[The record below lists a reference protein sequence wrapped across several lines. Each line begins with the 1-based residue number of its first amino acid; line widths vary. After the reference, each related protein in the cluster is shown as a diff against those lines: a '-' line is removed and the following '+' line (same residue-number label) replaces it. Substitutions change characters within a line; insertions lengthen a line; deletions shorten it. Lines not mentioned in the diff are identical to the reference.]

1 MDIAVVDDEKAIR
14 EHICGLV
21 EERQPESR
29 IEAYATGGEL
39 LASGKL
45 FDIVFLDIQMEG
57 MNGIETARGLREKQ
71 ADTVLVFVTGIEDYV
86 FDAFDLYA
94 FQYLLKPIDENKF
107 AEVLE
112 RAVREVVKKKERR
125 VLFIKSRNLTLD
137 QSEILYIESRAK
149 KVEIHTAG
157 AAQAIE
163 IYAAMD
169 ELEGQ
174 LGENFYR
181 CHRAYIVNMDC
192 ITEYDGESI
201 TLTNGDRVYLTKKKY
216 GEFFLVVSFQA
227 LLDISRY
234 AAVILL
240 NAADGWAPDIIDW
253 CAAKRM
259 FASEESFG
267 IAVKAGVAGTQF
279 IQYASIALLLYFS
292 LRKIVRDFREKDYF
306 ISRTELLFILTRQRW
321 A

>member
-21 EERQPESR
+21 EEQQPESR
-29 IEAYATGGEL
+29 IETYATGEEL
-39 LASGKL
+39 LASGKR

-57 MNGIETARGLREKQ
+57 MNGIEAARSLREKN
-71 ADTVLVFVTGIEDYV
+71 ANLGVEDTVLVFITGIRDYV

-94 FQYLLKPIDENKF
+94 FQYLLKPIDEGKF

-112 RAVREVVKKKERR
+112 RAVREAAKKKERR

-149 KVEIHTAG
+149 KVEIHTVR
-157 AAQAIE
+157 QTIE

-169 ELEGQ
+169 ELEAQ
-174 LGENFYR
+174 LGDEFYR

-216 GEFFLVVSFQA
+216 GEF
-227 LLDISRY
+227 
-234 AAVILL
+234 
-240 NAADGWAPDIIDW
+240 
-253 CAAKRM
+253 
-259 FASEESFG
+259 
-267 IAVKAGVAGTQF
+267 VKAYMWHLQNGGV
-279 IQYASIALLLYFS
+279 SS
-292 LRKIVRDFREKDYF
+292 V
-306 ISRTELLFILTRQRW
+306 
-321 A
+321 

>member
-21 EERQPESR
+21 EEQQPGSR
-29 IEAYATGGEL
+29 IEAYATGEEL
-39 LASGKL
+39 LASGKR

-57 MNGIETARGLREKQ
+57 MNGIEAARSLREKN
-71 ADTVLVFVTGIEDYV
+71 ANLGVGDTVLVFITGIKDYV

-94 FQYLLKPIDENKF
+94 FQYLLKPIDEGKF

-112 RAVREVVKKKERR
+112 RAVREAAKKKERR

-149 KVEIHTAG
+149 KVEIHTKG

-201 TLTNGDRVYLTKKKY
+201 TLTGGDRVYLTKKKY
-216 GEFFLVVSFQA
+216 GEF
-227 LLDISRY
+227 
-234 AAVILL
+234 
-240 NAADGWAPDIIDW
+240 
-253 CAAKRM
+253 
-259 FASEESFG
+259 
-267 IAVKAGVAGTQF
+267 VKAYMWHLQNGGV
-279 IQYASIALLLYFS
+279 SS
-292 LRKIVRDFREKDYF
+292 V
-306 ISRTELLFILTRQRW
+306 
-321 A
+321 

>member
-29 IEAYATGGEL
+29 IEAYATGEEL
-39 LASGKL
+39 LTSGKR

-57 MNGIETARGLREKQ
+57 MNGIEAARSLREKN
-71 ADTVLVFVTGIEDYV
+71 ANLGVEDTVLVFITGIKDYV

-94 FQYLLKPIDENKF
+94 FQYLLKPIDERKF

-112 RAVREVVKKKERR
+112 RAVREAAKKKERR

-149 KVEIHTAG
+149 KVEIHTTG

-192 ITEYDGESI
+192 ITEYDSESI
-201 TLTNGDRVYLTKKKY
+201 TLTGGDRVYLTKKKY
-216 GEFFLVVSFQA
+216 GEF
-227 LLDISRY
+227 
-234 AAVILL
+234 
-240 NAADGWAPDIIDW
+240 
-253 CAAKRM
+253 
-259 FASEESFG
+259 
-267 IAVKAGVAGTQF
+267 VKAYMWHLQNGGV
-279 IQYASIALLLYFS
+279 SS
-292 LRKIVRDFREKDYF
+292 V
-306 ISRTELLFILTRQRW
+306 
-321 A
+321 

>member
-29 IEAYATGGEL
+29 IEAYATGEEL
-39 LASGKL
+39 LASGKR

-57 MNGIETARGLREKQ
+57 MNGIEAARCLREKN
-71 ADTVLVFVTGIEDYV
+71 ANLGVEDTVLVFITGIRDYV
-86 FDAFDLYA
+86 FDALDLYA
-94 FQYLLKPIDENKF
+94 FQYLLKPIDEGKF

-112 RAVREVVKKKERR
+112 RAVREAAKKKERR

-149 KVEIHTAG
+149 KVEIHTVR
-157 AAQAIE
+157 QTIE

-174 LGENFYR
+174 LGDEFYR

-192 ITEYDGESI
+192 ITEYDSESI
-201 TLTNGDRVYLTKKKY
+201 TLTNSDRVYLTKKKY
-216 GEFFLVVSFQA
+216 GEF
-227 LLDISRY
+227 
-234 AAVILL
+234 
-240 NAADGWAPDIIDW
+240 
-253 CAAKRM
+253 
-259 FASEESFG
+259 
-267 IAVKAGVAGTQF
+267 VKAYMWHLQNGGVSG
-279 IQYASIALLLYFS
+279 
-292 LRKIVRDFREKDYF
+292 V
-306 ISRTELLFILTRQRW
+306 
-321 A
+321 

>member
-14 EHICGLV
+14 EHIYGLV
-21 EERQPESR
+21 EEQQSESR
-29 IEAYATGGEL
+29 IEAYATGEEL
-39 LASGKL
+39 LASGKR

-71 ADTVLVFVTGIEDYV
+71 ADTVLVFVTSIKDYV

-94 FQYLLKPIDENKF
+94 FQYLLKPIDERKF

-112 RAVREVVKKKERR
+112 RAVREATKKKERR

-149 KVEIHTAG
+149 KVEIHTVR
-157 AAQAIE
+157 QTIE

-174 LGENFYR
+174 LGDEFYR

-192 ITEYDGESI
+192 ITEYDSESI

-216 GEFFLVVSFQA
+216 GEF
-227 LLDISRY
+227 
-234 AAVILL
+234 
-240 NAADGWAPDIIDW
+240 
-253 CAAKRM
+253 
-259 FASEESFG
+259 
-267 IAVKAGVAGTQF
+267 VKAYMWHLQNGGV
-279 IQYASIALLLYFS
+279 SS
-292 LRKIVRDFREKDYF
+292 V
-306 ISRTELLFILTRQRW
+306 
-321 A
+321 

>member
-21 EERQPESR
+21 EEQQPESR
-29 IEAYATGGEL
+29 IETYATGEEL
-39 LASGKL
+39 LASGKR

-57 MNGIETARGLREKQ
+57 MNGIEAARSLREKN
-71 ADTVLVFVTGIEDYV
+71 ANLGVEDTVLVFITGIKDYV

-94 FQYLLKPIDENKF
+94 FQYLLKPIDEDKF
-107 AEVLE
+107 AEVLA
-112 RAVREVVKKKERR
+112 RAVREAAKKKERR

-149 KVEIHTAG
+149 KVEIHTVR
-157 AAQAIE
+157 QTIE

-174 LGENFYR
+174 LGDGFYR

-216 GEFFLVVSFQA
+216 GEF
-227 LLDISRY
+227 
-234 AAVILL
+234 
-240 NAADGWAPDIIDW
+240 
-253 CAAKRM
+253 
-259 FASEESFG
+259 
-267 IAVKAGVAGTQF
+267 VKAYMWHLQNGGV
-279 IQYASIALLLYFS
+279 SS
-292 LRKIVRDFREKDYF
+292 V
-306 ISRTELLFILTRQRW
+306 
-321 A
+321 

>member
-1 MDIAVVDDEKAIR
+1 MDDEKAIR

-39 LASGKL
+39 LASGKR

-57 MNGIETARGLREKQ
+57 MNGIEAARSLRERRE
-71 ADTVLVFVTGIEDYV
+71 DTVLVFITGIKDYV

-94 FQYLLKPIDENKF
+94 FQYLLKPIDEGKF

-112 RAVREVVKKKERR
+112 RAVQEAAKKKERR
-125 VLFIKSRNLTLD
+125 MLFIKSRNITLD

-149 KVEIHTAG
+149 KVEIHTVR
-157 AAQAIE
+157 QTIE

-174 LGENFYR
+174 LGDEFYR

-192 ITEYDGESI
+192 ITEYDSESI

-216 GEFFLVVSFQA
+216 GEF
-227 LLDISRY
+227 
-234 AAVILL
+234 
-240 NAADGWAPDIIDW
+240 
-253 CAAKRM
+253 
-259 FASEESFG
+259 
-267 IAVKAGVAGTQF
+267 VKAYMWHLQNGGV
-279 IQYASIALLLYFS
+279 SS
-292 LRKIVRDFREKDYF
+292 V
-306 ISRTELLFILTRQRW
+306 
-321 A
+321 